1 MSQARVVDLPL
12 TGMTLAPGRPLPLAE
27 ENRFLRLDS
36 GRVEIYAITSGRR
49 HYLGEFTAGAVLFGG
64 GVSPENRR
72 ETPLVAVAPEG
83 ASLTMLDTPT
93 VLASAADAFRAGEV
107 IAWVD
112 RWLLV
117 LSSGLARFAAGR
129 PELRGAQG
137 GEALEVTA
145 GQSVSAT
152 QGVIWAERTD
162 GGNLG
167 LMGPDSP
174 PRGVATLHPLTPATW
189 ATAIEPGRIDCRLT
203 FAALRT
209 EGWYWLLARFHSRV
223 AGLIDTWSLAADNAE
238 NDRIAEREALT
249 IEDLVQTNRR
259 LKGVLVPPVKA
270 DKIPSEDAA
279 FVCGIVAPALGP
291 PPPGHAA
298 PDDVRAYAEAA
309 GARTREVWLSG
320 TWWQADRG
328 KLAATR
334 NDGRPVAL
342 TTDWRGRYRIHVR
355 GEPSR
360 RVNAAVAQT
369 LEPAA
374 LSIVPPLPNRPVK
387 AWEVVVIGF
396 RLCTMDLGTMV
407 LASFASSLLGL
418 VLPIAMSTIVDT
430 FIPDQLRTGVLALGM
445 ALLALTLCAT
455 LLKIVG
461 DLARLRMDGRLSAA
475 IQAAVM
481 DRTLRFPSWLLRSQ
495 ASADLAM
502 RVMSVDQMRR
512 MVTNLALN
520 TIMNGLFGLS
530 GFFVLFAYS
539 VPAAGVAVGLFVLLA
554 VLAGLAGRAQ
564 LKALAQGEAM
574 SANVTSFT
582 LQLIQN
588 VPTLRAFA
596 AERRAFSVWARNAAE
611 MRSRSMR
618 SRRYYLAFD
627 AFVASYDTIALAA
640 IFAVLGYAA
649 SGNHLSTGAYLAFIA
664 TYQTFLISSEMLSR
678 SVVQIMG
685 AIPTLGRAQM
695 LLNNAPETAP
705 SAKAPGRLSGA
716 IEVSNAVFSY
726 GANLGPVLNGVSVRI
741 EAGSFTA
748 LCGPSGSGK
757 STLAN
762 LILGLDSPSAG
773 AVLFDGQDLAGL
785 NRAAVRRQIGVVRQ
799 SGRMVAGS
807 IFENILGMHTGT
819 LDDAWAAADLAGIG
833 DDIRAMPMGMHT
845 VLAEGVSTFSG
856 GQVQRMLMARALVGK
871 PRILMLDEATS
882 ALDNLTQ
889 AAITSRIE
897 RLGVTRIVIAHRLS
911 TIRNADAIHF
921 MEGGKIAESGTFDQ
935 LIALKGRFAD
945 FVTRQTL

>member
-1 MSQARVVDLPL
+1 
-12 TGMTLAPGRPLPLAE
+12 
-27 ENRFLRLDS
+27 
-36 GRVEIYAITSGRR
+36 
-49 HYLGEFTAGAVLFGG
+49 
-64 GVSPENRR
+64 
-72 ETPLVAVAPEG
+72 
-83 ASLTMLDTPT
+83 
-93 VLASAADAFRAGEV
+93 
-107 IAWVD
+107 
-112 RWLLV
+112 
-117 LSSGLARFAAGR
+117 
-129 PELRGAQG
+129 
-137 GEALEVTA
+137 
-145 GQSVSAT
+145 
-152 QGVIWAERTD
+152 
-162 GGNLG
+162 
-167 LMGPDSP
+167 
-174 PRGVATLHPLTPATW
+174 
-189 ATAIEPGRIDCRLT
+189 
-203 FAALRT
+203 
-209 EGWYWLLARFHSRV
+209 
-223 AGLIDTWSLAADNAE
+223 
-238 NDRIAEREALT
+238 
-249 IEDLVQTNRR
+249 
-259 LKGVLVPPVKA
+259 
-270 DKIPSEDAA
+270 
-279 FVCGIVAPALGP
+279 
-291 PPPGHAA
+291 
-298 PDDVRAYAEAA
+298 
-309 GARTREVWLSG
+309 
-320 TWWQADRG
+320 
-328 KLAATR
+328 
-334 NDGRPVAL
+334 
-342 TTDWRGRYRIHVR
+342 VR

-564 LKALAQGEAM
+564 LKALAHGEAM

-611 MRSRSMR
+611 MRSRSIR

-705 SAKAPGRLSGA
+705 SAKDPGRLSGA

-726 GANLGPVLNGVSVRI
+726 GANLAPVLNGVSVRI

-921 MEGGKIAESGTFDQ
+921 MEGGRIAESGTFDQ